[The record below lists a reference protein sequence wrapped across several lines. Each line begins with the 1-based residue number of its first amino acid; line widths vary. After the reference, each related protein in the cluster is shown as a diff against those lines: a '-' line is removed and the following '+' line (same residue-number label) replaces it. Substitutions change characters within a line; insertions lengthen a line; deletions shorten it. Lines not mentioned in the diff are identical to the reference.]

1 LLASG
6 GAVVETAALSLTAV
20 VETAT
25 SLLTALGPSKIYI
38 SKNHQTL
45 KKPDAENIAKR

>member
-1 LLASG
+1 LWACQLAAS
-6 GAVVETAALSLTAV
+6 SLTAV

-38 SKNHQTL
+38 SQNHQTL
-45 KKPDAENIAKR
+45 KWPDAENIARR